1 MSSFSHLDESGKPRM
16 VDVGDKAISRRTAT
30 ARGQVVFEP
39 EQWDA
44 LQAGGF
50 ATKKGS
56 VIDIAV
62 IAGIQGVKQCAT
74 LIPLCHPLPVTGVNV
89 NIQPGDHMLEITCTV
104 KVDGKTGVEMEAL
117 TGVTIAALTV
127 YDMCKA
133 FGHGM
138 RIEGG
143 TLIQKTGGK
152 SDVHRG

>member
-62 IAGIQGVKQCAT
+62 IAAIQGVKQCAT
-74 LIPLCHPLPVTGVNV
+74 LIPLCHP
-89 NIQPGDHMLEITCTV
+89 
-104 KVDGKTGVEMEAL
+104 
-117 TGVTIAALTV
+117 
-127 YDMCKA
+127 
-133 FGHGM
+133 
-138 RIEGG
+138 
-143 TLIQKTGGK
+143 
-152 SDVHRG
+152 

>member
-16 VDVGDKAISRRTAT
+16 VDVGDKAISRRAAT

-39 EQWDA
+39 KQWKA

-62 IAGIQGVKQCAT
+62 IAGIQGVKQCAA
-74 LIPLCHPLPVTGVNV
+74 LIPLCHPVPVTGVDV
-89 NIQPGDHMLEITCTV
+89 NIQPGDHVLEITCSV

-117 TGVTIAALTV
+117 TGVTTAALTV

-138 RIEGG
+138 RIEGV
-143 TLIQKTGGK
+143 TLIEKTGGK